1 MAYTS
6 VSYKHHKHLS
16 HTHCNIV
23 LSVWERPDV
32 REMQTELSG
41 SSVIFVKVAPGYVDR
56 TLTTLR
62 GKPFVA
68 SAEAVFGR
76 HDIAVAGNF
85 RDSDA
90 LRGFQSE
97 VQLLD
102 HVRGFR
108 SYPALWNWSQK
119 KTNGHPISA
128 YVLIRTTNPKQAIS
142 ELEKLPMV
150 QEIIGTTGD
159 SDIVARIGAATN
171 EDLRQTIVNN
181 VQGMPGVLSTE
192 TFLAFPKL

>member
-1 MAYTS
+1 MHPLDT
-6 VSYKHHKHLS
+6 
-16 HTHCNIV
+16 
-23 LSVWERPDV
+23 DV
-32 REMQTELSG
+32 GVEMETNLSG
-41 SSVIFVKVAPGYVDR
+41 TSVIFVKVAPGNVER

-62 GKPFVA
+62 GKPNVA
-68 SAEAVFGR
+68 SAEGVLGR

-108 SYPALWNWSQK
+108 SYPALWNWTS
-119 KTNGHPISA
+119 KTANGHPISA
-128 YVLIRTTNPKQAIS
+128 YVLIRTSNPKQAIS
-142 ELEKLPMV
+142 ELEKLPMI
-150 QEIIGTTGD
+150 QTIIGTTGD
-159 SDIVARIGAATN
+159 SDIVVRIGADTN
-171 EDLRQTIVNN
+171 EDLRQTVVNK
-181 VQGMPGVLSTE
+181 VQNLPGVLATE

>member
-1 MAYTS
+1 MP
-6 VSYKHHKHLS
+6 LP
-16 HTHCNIV
+16 NIGV
-23 LSVWERPDV
+23 ISTYRIRPLIYDLPPWA
-32 REMQTELSG
+32 RLGAKMQTELSG
-41 SSVIFVKVAPGYVDR
+41 ASVIFVKVAPGYVER

-62 GKPFVA
+62 RNSNVT

-85 RDSDA
+85 QNAEA

-128 YVLIRTTNPKQAIS
+128 YVLIRTSNPQKSIA
-142 ELEKLPMV
+142 ELKKLPMIT
-150 QEIIGTTGD
+150 EIIGTSGD
-159 SDIVARIGAATN
+159 SDIVVRLGATTN
-171 EDLRQTIVNN
+171 EDLRETIVDK
-181 VQGMPGVLSTE
+181 VQGMPGVVSTE

>member
-1 MAYTS
+1 
-6 VSYKHHKHLS
+6 V
-16 HTHCNIV
+16 
-23 LSVWERPDV
+23 
-32 REMQTELSG
+32 QTNLTG
-41 SSVIFVKVAPGYVDR
+41 TSVIFVKVAPGYVER

-62 GKPFVA
+62 SKPSVA
-68 SAEAVFGR
+68 SAEAVLGR

-90 LRGFQSE
+90 LRNFQSE

-108 SYPALWNWSQK
+108 SYPALWNWTQS
-119 KTNGHPISA
+119 KTNGHAISA
-128 YVLIRTTNPKQAIS
+128 YVLIRSSSPQKAIS

-159 SDIVARIGAATN
+159 SDIVARIGAAN
-171 EDLRQTIVNN
+171 NQDLRETVVNKVQT
-181 VQGMPGVLSTE
+181 MPGVLSTE

>member
-1 MAYTS
+1 
-6 VSYKHHKHLS
+6 V
-16 HTHCNIV
+16 
-23 LSVWERPDV
+23 
-32 REMQTELSG
+32 QTELSG
-41 SSVIFVKVAPGYVDR
+41 TSVIFVKVAPGYVER

-62 GKPFVA
+62 GKPGVA

-102 HVRGFR
+102 HVRDFR
-108 SYPALWNWSQK
+108 SYPALWNWTQK

-128 YVLIRTTNPKQAIS
+128 YVLIRTSNPKQAIV
-142 ELEKLPMV
+142 ELEKLPMI
-150 QEIIGTTGD
+150 QAIIGTTGD
-159 SDIVARIGAATN
+159 SDIVARIYADTN
-171 EDLRQTIVNN
+171 EDLRQTIVNK
-181 VQGMPGVLSTE
+181 VQSMPGVLSTE
-192 TFLAFPKL
+192 TLLAFPKL